1 MRQKDSKRLTSP
13 GKLTSKTVSKPTD
26 VDIMKSTVA
35 PGMEVSYIVR
45 FIPEAKID
53 YSCDLLI
60 ETERERFV
68 IPVKAAGSRAMIEFP
83 DVVDFGRVPV
93 KHKAEKPIM
102 MRNIGEKATKWRV
115 TVPRSIQIAGNKYE
129 GILEVGTSEQ
139 LIFLFSPQES
149 RTY

>member
-1 MRQKDSKRLTSP
+1 MTRKVKVIGPDSKLFEVLPMRQKDSKRLTSP

-68 IPVKAAGSRAMIEFP
+68 IPP
-83 DVVDFGRVPV
+83 D
-93 KHKAEKPIM
+93 
-102 MRNIGEKATKWRV
+102 
-115 TVPRSIQIAGNKYE
+115 S
-129 GILEVGTSEQ
+129 
-139 LIFLFSPQES
+139 
-149 RTY
+149 